1 MMNEVMHGA
10 SPAGPGGGNPGVGP
24 AGGGGDQL
32 SNPMANG
39 AAAVMGQPGGV
50 PPGQQQPGALGQN
63 RTLTPINRL
72 KKRMEGYRGLDD
84 SRGQRYS
91 NAYLPA
97 HNAQQFN
104 EMKMLQRKV
113 ESTKSKKGGSKKA
126 SQAAKQNNSNSS
138 AMQQQQQQQQ
148 QGSVLEDHRL
158 YDQHCQKKRFPI
170 LKLPL

>member
-24 AGGGGDQL
+24 AGGGDQL

-39 AAAVMGQPGGV
+39 AAAVMGQPGVG

-148 QGSVLEDHRL
+148 QQGSVLED
-158 YDQHCQKKRFPI
+158 DKHCQKKDF
-170 LKLPL
+170 LS

>member
-1 MMNEVMHGA
+1 MVVDGVMK
-10 SPAGPGGGNPGVGP
+10 
-24 AGGGGDQL
+24 
-32 SNPMANG
+32 
-39 AAAVMGQPGGV
+39 
-50 PPGQQQPGALGQN
+50 
-63 RTLTPINRL
+63 L

-84 SRGQRYS
+84 SRGQRYA

-138 AMQQQQQQQQ
+138 AMQQQQQ
-148 QGSVLEDHRL
+148 GSVLENHRL
-158 YDQHCQKKRFPI
+158 HMI
-170 LKLPL
+170 LTSFVSLSCHYKLF